1 MSSSRRKPRFVAK
14 LRLLRRRLLR
24 QWDYCSREVWHDT
37 RSNWRVNTIKTINLT
52 VRSFLSTDL
61 QSKACALTYRTI
73 LALVPALALMCAI
86 GRGFGLQQNLEDML
100 IREIPS
106 QAKVLNEGFRFVDAY
121 LAEASGGLFVGVGVI
136 FLLSTL
142 IMLVR
147 NVEHAFND
155 IWLVPKGRSVWRMLS
170 DYLAIFLILPI
181 LLICAGGLS
190 LFMQTSLSRLLPY
203 GFLQPAIE
211 VLFDMVSLILSWLFF
226 AATYMLIPNTRVK
239 FRSAIIPGIL
249 VGTSCQILQWLFV
262 TGQLYVAKYNAI
274 YGSFSFLPLLLI
286 WMQLV
291 WLFTLIGAQLC
302 FSIQNIGE
310 YNFGENIRNISEN
323 YRRQATIAVMA
334 IISRRFMSG
343 RPALSMAQISQHYRL
358 PINLVTPIVHR
369 LEAAGLLNFVDSAEK
384 EQNEQPVQP
393 ARDVSQLTVATVI
406 DAMQR
411 LGDNDFLP
419 EFGNIYASVVTI
431 NDKILKAAGDASA
444 DTLVKDLEI
453 NLQFLTKQK

>member
-1 MSSSRRKPRFVAK
+1 MASPRRIPRFAVRF
-14 LRLLRRRLLR
+14 RLLRRRLLR
-24 QWDYCSREVWHDT
+24 QWDYCSRRVWHDT

-52 VRSFLSTDL
+52 VRSFMSADL
-61 QSKACALTYRTI
+61 QSKACALTYRTL

-86 GRGFGLQQNLEDML
+86 GRGFGLQQDLEEML
-100 IREIPS
+100 IRELPS
-106 QAKVLNEGFRFVDAY
+106 QAKALTEGFRFVDAY
-121 LAEASGGLFVGVGVI
+121 LAESSGGLFVGVGVI

-147 NVEHAFND
+147 NVEHVFND
-155 IWLVPKGRSVWRMLS
+155 IWLVPKGRNVWRMLS

-181 LLICAGGLS
+181 LLICASGLS
-190 LFMQTSLSRLLPY
+190 LFMQTSLSRLLPF

-211 VLFDMVSLILSWLFF
+211 LLFDLVSLMLSWLFF

-249 VGTSCQILQWLFV
+249 VGTSCQVVQWLFV

-334 IISRRFMSG
+334 IIARRFMAG
-343 RPALSMAQISQHYRL
+343 RPALSMSRISQQYRL

-369 LEAAGLLNFVDSAEK
+369 LKCAGLVSFVDIPEK

-393 ARDVSQLTVATVI
+393 ARDVSTLTVAAVN

-419 EFGNIYASVVTI
+419 EFDRIYASVVAI
-431 NDKILKAAGDASA
+431 DDKMLKAADTAAA

-453 NLQFLTKQK
+453 NLQSLTKQ

>member
-1 MSSSRRKPRFVAK
+1 
-14 LRLLRRRLLR
+14 
-24 QWDYCSREVWHDT
+24 
-37 RSNWRVNTIKTINLT
+37 
-52 VRSFLSTDL
+52 
-61 QSKACALTYRTI
+61 
-73 LALVPALALMCAI
+73 MCAI
-86 GRGFGLQQNLEDML
+86 GRGFGLQQNLEEML
-100 IREIPS
+100 IRELPS
-106 QAKVLNEGFRFVDAY
+106 QAKALTEGFRFVDAY
-121 LAEASGGLFVGVGVI
+121 LAESSGGLFVGVGVI

-147 NVEHAFND
+147 NVEHVFND

-181 LLICAGGLS
+181 LLICASGLS
-190 LFMQTSLSRLLPY
+190 LFMQTSLSQLLPY

-211 VLFDMVSLILSWLFF
+211 LLFDLVSLMLSWLFF

-239 FRSAIIPGIL
+239 FRSAIIPAIL

-310 YNFGENIRNISEN
+310 YNFGENIRNMSEN

-369 LEAAGLLNFVDSAEK
+369 LKAAGLLCFADSAEK

-406 DAMQR
+406 EAMQR

-419 EFGNIYASVVTI
+419 EFGNIYASVVAI
-431 NDKILKAAGDASA
+431 NDKILEAAEAASN
-444 DTLVKDLEI
+444 DTLIKDLEI
-453 NLQFLTKQK
+453 NLKFPTK

>member
-1 MSSSRRKPRFVAK
+1 
-14 LRLLRRRLLR
+14 
-24 QWDYCSREVWHDT
+24 
-37 RSNWRVNTIKTINLT
+37 
-52 VRSFLSTDL
+52 
-61 QSKACALTYRTI
+61 
-73 LALVPALALMCAI
+73 
-86 GRGFGLQQNLEDML
+86 
-100 IREIPS
+100 
-106 QAKVLNEGFRFVDAY
+106 
-121 LAEASGGLFVGVGVI
+121 
-136 FLLSTL
+136 
-142 IMLVR
+142 
-147 NVEHAFND
+147 
-155 IWLVPKGRSVWRMLS
+155 
-170 DYLAIFLILPI
+170 
-181 LLICAGGLS
+181 
-190 LFMQTSLSRLLPY
+190 MQTSLSRLLPF

-211 VLFDMVSLILSWLFF
+211 LLFDLVSLMLSWIFF

-249 VGTSCQILQWLFV
+249 VGTSCQVVQWLFV

-334 IISRRFMSG
+334 IIARRFMAG
-343 RPALSMAQISQHYRL
+343 RPALSMSRISQQYRL

-369 LEAAGLLNFVDSAEK
+369 LKCAGLVSFVDIPEK

-393 ARDVSQLTVATVI
+393 ARDVSTLTVAAVN

-411 LGDNDFLP
+411 LGDNGFLP
-419 EFGNIYASVVTI
+419 EFDRIYASVVAI
-431 NDKILKAAGDASA
+431 DDKMLKAADTAAA

-453 NLQFLTKQK
+453 NLQSLTKQ